1 MDSSQWDERYRAK
14 ALVWSAGPN
23 QFLVQQVA
31 DLPVGRALDV
41 ACGEGRNSLWLAE
54 RGWDVVATDFSPVAI
69 DKARIRAAELGL
81 DIDFR
86 VADAT
91 QPVDGE
97 FDLVLLFYL
106 QVPHDGMARALD
118 ACRKALAPGGLLL
131 VVGHDARNL
140 HEGYGGPQSAAVL
153 YSPGDVTG
161 WVDGLTIERAET
173 VDRVVEKD
181 GERHVALDVLV
192 RARRPR

>member
-14 ALVWSAGPN
+14 PLVWSAGPN
-23 QFLVQQVA
+23 QFLVEEVA

-41 ACGEGRNSLWLAE
+41 ACGEGRNSLWLAQ
-54 RGWDVVATDFSPVAI
+54 RGWNVVATDFSPVAI
-69 DKARIRAAELGL
+69 DKARARATELGL
-81 DIDFR
+81 DVDCR

-91 QPVDGE
+91 DPVDGA

-106 QVPHDGMARALD
+106 QVPRDGMARAVA
-118 ACRKALAPGGLLL
+118 ACAQAVAPGGLLL
-131 VVGHDARNL
+131 VVGHDARNP
-140 HEGYGGPQSAAVL
+140 HEGYGGPQSATVL
-153 YSPGDVTG
+153 YSPDDVTG
-161 WVDGLTIERAET
+161 WIDGLTIERAET

-192 RARRPR
+192 RARRPS